1 MTVYRDFDTPDA
13 FTTAALGRPGQ
24 RVFLIQVRG
33 EGEVVTLK
41 CEKQQVAAIAHFV
54 RELLADLPDG
64 DMPLPDAL
72 DLIPLPHGTGA
83 GDAAFDFVVGP
94 IGVAYDRD
102 LDRVV
107 VQLDEMVPLDEN
119 GEPDPDV
126 VAGRVRGLITRGQAL
141 AFCDHADDVV
151 AAGRPNCRWCGFPID
166 PDGHPCPR
174 MN

>member
-72 DLIPLPHGTGA
+72 DLIPLHHGTGT

-94 IGVAYDRD
+94 VGVAYDRD

-119 GEPDPDV
+119 GDPDPKV

>member
-24 RVFLIQVRG
+24 RIFLIQVRG

-64 DMPLPDAL
+64 DVPLPDAL
-72 DLIPLPHGTGA
+72 DLIPLAQGASASAGT
-83 GDAAFDFVVGP
+83 FDFVVGP

-102 LDRVV
+102 IDRVV

-119 GEPDPDV
+119 GEPDPDI
-126 VAGRVRGLITRGQAL
+126 VAGRVRGLITRGRHSPSATTPTTSL
-141 AFCDHADDVV
+141 PRV
-151 AAGRPNCRWCGFPID
+151 GRIAVGAVFPSTRTDI
-166 PDGHPCPR
+166 HVR
-174 MN
+174 E

>member
-1 MTVYRDFDTPDA
+1 MTTYRDFDAPDA

-24 RVFLIQVRG
+24 RIFLIQVRG
-33 EGEVVTLK
+33 EGTVITLK

-54 RELLADLPDG
+54 RELLSDLPDG
-64 DMPLPDAL
+64 DVPLPSAL
-72 DLIPLPHGTGA
+72 DIIPPRGT
-83 GDAAFDFVVGP
+83 DPEAFDFVVGP
-94 IGVAYDRD
+94 IGVAYDRE

-107 VQLDEMVPLDEN
+107 IQLDEMVPLDEN

-151 AAGRPNCRWCGFPID
+151 AAGRPNCRWCGYPID

>member
-1 MTVYRDFDTPDA
+1 MTTYRDFDTPDA

-33 EGEVVTLK
+33 EGEVITLK

-54 RELLADLPDG
+54 RELLEDLPVD
-64 DMPLPDAL
+64 DMPLPDSL
-72 DLIPLPHGTGA
+72 DILPVNGSDEG
-83 GDAAFDFVVGP
+83 AFDFTVGP
-94 IGVAYDRD
+94 IGVAYDRE

-107 VQLDEMVPLDEN
+107 IQLDEMVPLDEN
-119 GEPDPDV
+119 DEPDRDI

-151 AAGRPNCRWCGFPID
+151 SAGRPNCRWCGYPID

>member
-13 FTTAALGRPGQ
+13 FTTAALGRPGH

-64 DMPLPDAL
+64 DIPLPDAL

-107 VQLDEMVPLDEN
+107 VQLDEMVPSTKTVN
-119 GEPDPDV
+119 PTPMSSRVGCV
-126 VAGRVRGLITRGQAL
+126 VSSRADRRLPSVTMPMTSSLRVDRTAAGVDSRSTRTVTRVRE
-141 AFCDHADDVV
+141 
-151 AAGRPNCRWCGFPID
+151 
-166 PDGHPCPR
+166 
-174 MN
+174 

>member
-1 MTVYRDFDTPDA
+1 MTTYRDFDSPDA
-13 FTTAALGRPGQ
+13 FTTAALGQPGQ

-33 EGEVVTLK
+33 EGDVITLK
-41 CEKQQVAAIAHFV
+41 CEKQQVAAIAHFI
-54 RELLADLPDG
+54 RDLLADLPG
-64 DMPLPDAL
+64 DSIPLPDAL
-72 DLIPLPHGTGA
+72 DLVPPA
-83 GDAAFDFVVGP
+83 GNSDDRFDFIVGP

-102 LDRVV
+102 LDRIV

-119 GEPDPDV
+119 GEPDPEI

-151 AAGRPNCRWCGFPID
+151 AAGRPNCRWCGFPIN

>member
-1 MTVYRDFDTPDA
+1 MTTYRDFDTPDS

-24 RVFLIQVRG
+24 RIFLIQVRG
-33 EGEVVTLK
+33 DGAVVTLK

-72 DLIPLPHGTGA
+72 DIIPPSTNEP
-83 GDAAFDFVVGP
+83 DSFDFIVGP
-94 IGVAYDRD
+94 IGVAYDRE

-107 VQLDEMVPLDEN
+107 IQLDEMVPLDEN

>member
-1 MTVYRDFDTPDA
+1 MTTYRDFDTPDS

-24 RVFLIQVRG
+24 RIFLIQVRG

-64 DMPLPDAL
+64 DAPLPDAL
-72 DLIPLPHGTGA
+72 DIIPPRGNDA
-83 GDAAFDFVVGP
+83 GSFDFVVGP
-94 IGVAYDRD
+94 IGVAYDRE

-107 VQLDEMVPLDEN
+107 IQLDEMVPLDEN

-126 VAGRVRGLITRGQAL
+126 VVGRVRGLITRGQAL
-141 AFCDHADDVV
+141 AFCDHADEVV
-151 AAGRPNCRWCGFPID
+151 AAGRPNCRWSGFPID

>member
-1 MTVYRDFDTPDA
+1 MTTYRDFDTPDS

-24 RVFLIQVRG
+24 RIFLIQVRA

-64 DMPLPDAL
+64 DTPLPDAL
-72 DLIPLPHGTGA
+72 DIIPPRGNGA
-83 GDAAFDFVVGP
+83 ESFDFVVGP
-94 IGVAYDRD
+94 IGVAYDREI
-102 LDRVV
+102 DRVV
-107 VQLDEMVPLDEN
+107 IQLDEMVPLDEN

-141 AFCDHADDVV
+141 AFCDHADEVV
-151 AAGRPNCRWCGFPID
+151 ASGRPNCRWCGFPID

>member
-1 MTVYRDFDTPDA
+1 MGP
-13 FTTAALGRPGQ
+13 TTKSKDSLSNTDS
-24 RVFLIQVRG
+24 
-33 EGEVVTLK
+33 ES
-41 CEKQQVAAIAHFV
+41 
-54 RELLADLPDG
+54 
-64 DMPLPDAL
+64 
-72 DLIPLPHGTGA
+72 
-83 GDAAFDFVVGP
+83 FDFVVAP
-94 IGVAYDRD
+94 IGVAYDRE

-107 VQLDEMVPLDEN
+107 IQLDEMVPIDEN

-141 AFCDHADDVV
+141 AFCDHADEVV

>member
-1 MTVYRDFDTPDA
+1 MTVDLDCDTPDA

-24 RVFLIQVRG
+24 RIFLIQVRG
-33 EGEVVTLK
+33 EGAVVTLK
-41 CEKQQVAAIAHFV
+41 CEKQQVAAIAHYV

-64 DMPLPDAL
+64 DVPLPDAL
-72 DLIPLPHGTGA
+72 DLVPLDTAGA
-83 GDAAFDFVVGP
+83 TDDPFDFVVGP

-141 AFCDHADDVV
+141 AFCDHAEDVV